1 VSEVEDIAKM
11 LEALVKRLRRGAHIQ
26 VAAGSQGGLTDQELA
41 DFAASTDAAIAW
53 IRGRCA
59 DAEIAAVELIAIVT
73 AVGSIVAT
81 DHPAREQDWLPSVL
95 AYRLITATEQ
105 MKEKPE

>member
-1 VSEVEDIAKM
+1 VNEVEDIAKM

-26 VAAGSQGGLTDQELA
+26 VAGGSQGGLTDQELA
-41 DFAASTDAAIAW
+41 EFAASTDTAIAW

-81 DHPAREQDWLPSVL
+81 DHPAREQAWLPSVL

>member
-1 VSEVEDIAKM
+1 MNEVEDIAKM

-41 DFAASTDAAIAW
+41 EFAASTDTAIAW

-81 DHPAREQDWLPSVL
+81 DHPAREQAWLPSVL